1 MRTALAGKHHGYWP
15 WAIGVTASAMLLAV
29 WFAGPNLRFHVP
41 SRRRFL
47 VVWGA
52 FSGLAVGGFVVLENL
67 ETMLGHGTLAGLDP
81 LAQLVAW
88 PFLFTIAATCA
99 VAAWATTAAFPED
112 PDPEPY
118 EAVLRRSYGQLVAGG
133 VYDSG
138 FRHADWARAFFV
150 EVMAK
155 PLARDAEQPV
165 RILECGC
172 GTGFWLAEVAA
183 MTAAGPRLLDGF
195 DLSAEMIDEARRR
208 LGVSDV
214 HADVRV
220 GDILDGAAYNG
231 QGGPAYEV
239 VFAYDVVQQ
248 LPRAM
253 QPRAVAE
260 MYRHVAPGGWLVI
273 FDHDAGSRYG
283 RIMGTKKLLRR
294 YLGLPLVPHHYIH
307 SAYPHLGRL
316 RADLI
321 RAGGLDVEMRVERQG
336 RHRALLAR
344 RPPG

>member
-1 MRTALAGKHHGYWP
+1 MVKAG
-15 WAIGVTASAMLLAV
+15 
-29 WFAGPNLRFHVP
+29 R
-41 SRRRFL
+41 
-47 VVWGA
+47 
-52 FSGLAVGGFVVLENL
+52 
-67 ETMLGHGTLAGLDP
+67 D
-81 LAQLVAW
+81 
-88 PFLFTIAATCA
+88 
-99 VAAWATTAAFPED
+99 
-112 PDPEPY
+112 EPY

-138 FRHADWARAFFV
+138 FRHEDWARAFFA
-150 EVMAK
+150 EVMAP
-155 PLARDAEQPV
+155 PLAGELVRPA

-183 MTAAGPRLLDGF
+183 MTAAKPRLLDGF
-195 DLSAEMIDEARRR
+195 DLSADMITEARQR
-208 LGVSDV
+208 LDL
-214 HADVRV
+214 ADIDAELRV
-220 GDILDGAAYNG
+220 GDVLDGAAYNG
-231 QGGPAYEV
+231 QGGHEYEV

-283 RIMGTKKLLRR
+283 RVMGTKKLLRR

-321 RAGGLDVEMRVERQG
+321 RAGGRDVAIRVEGEG

-344 RPPG
+344 RPAG